1 MQCLSFF
8 NVVMFSQIWEGWLTF
23 NFVTFSWIFFRAN
36 SLEKAYE
43 IINHLSKVQVA
54 VDSSLN
60 YNDITLN
67 DANTYSYF
75 SNKKNIIGYN
85 WKYFD
90 FDTQTY
96 TVKSY
101 ITYVIKNNSSEYYKM
116 RFIDFYNEVGEKG
129 FPKIEIQKL

>member
-1 MQCLSFF
+1 MKLISANCKFGLKSLHVLIGKLGDRLGSYL
-8 NVVMFSQIWEGWLTF
+8 NVRIFTIDDAIIFSG
-23 NFVTFSWIFFRAN
+23 
-36 SLEKAYE
+36 
-43 IINHLSKVQVA
+43 
-54 VDSSLN
+54 
-60 YNDITLN
+60 
-67 DANTYSYF
+67 F

-96 TVKSY
+96 TVKTY
-101 ITYVIKNNSSEYYKM
+101 ITYVIRNNSNEYYKM